1 MELPLPLA
9 SAYAF
14 GQCDLV
20 GIATMGSL
28 GLSSKCRPTVI
39 GEPIAEGIEQRTVVD
54 GLPQVGTALIV
65 PVHRGSVG
73 IVGIAVR
80 HHGTV
85 VVGMVLQDD
94 T

>member
-1 MELPLPLA
+1 MELTLPLA
-9 SAYAF
+9 SAHAL
-14 GQCDLV
+14 GQRNLV
-20 GIATMGSL
+20 GIAAMGGL
-28 GLSSKCRPTVI
+28 GLSGKCRPAVI
-39 GEPIAEGIEQRTVVD
+39 SKPIAEGIEQRTVVD

-65 PVHRGSVG
+65 PVHRGSIG